1 MPLTVTIQEKMPD
14 VYVLYPVGPLDAN
27 TSQVLE
33 QKVDYLI
40 GEGQAKVIT
49 FDMAGVHYISS
60 MGIRVV
66 IKTKKQLKQR
76 DGSFIMMN
84 LQPQVRKVFEII
96 NALPSLQIFSSIK
109 ELDDYLTE
117 MQRQTLHGKE

>member
-1 MPLTVTIQEKMPD
+1 MPLTITLQEKMPG

-27 TSQVLE
+27 TSQIME
-33 QKVDYLI
+33 KKVDYLI
-40 GEGQAKVIT
+40 GEGEAKIIT

-66 IKTKKQLKQR
+66 VKTKKQLKQR
-76 DGSFIMMN
+76 GGSLIMMN
-84 LQPQVRKVFEII
+84 LQPQVNKVFEII
-96 NALPSLQIFSSIK
+96 NAIPSLNIFSSIE

-117 MQRQTLHGKE
+117 MQRQTIQGKE

>member
-1 MPLTVTIQEKMPD
+1 MSLTVTLQEKMPH

-27 TSQVLE
+27 TFQVLE
-33 QKVDYLI
+33 KKVDFLL
-40 GEGQAKVIT
+40 GEGQAKAIT

-66 IKTKKQLKQR
+66 VKAKKQLKQQ
-76 DGSFIMMN
+76 GGALSMMN

-96 NALPSLQIFSSIK
+96 NALPSLQIFTSI
-109 ELDDYLTE
+109 EEFDDYLTE
-117 MQRQTLHGKE
+117 MQRQTVQGKQ